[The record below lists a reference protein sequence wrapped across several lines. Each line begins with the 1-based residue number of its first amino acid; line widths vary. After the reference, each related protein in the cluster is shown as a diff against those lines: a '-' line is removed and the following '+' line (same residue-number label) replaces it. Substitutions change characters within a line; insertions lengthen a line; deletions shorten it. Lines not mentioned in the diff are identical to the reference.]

1 MTTQPT
7 ILVGS
12 VLVST
17 NTRAPAIGTSA
28 ELKTRPETL
37 PLVELET
44 GQPSW
49 LIGGNVVTV
58 WICIEGAVVAG
69 GMTEPTAT
77 FDREF
82 IPVAEV
88 FPVSTMTPNNKKPA
102 SNRLNRRV
110 KDFTESPIS

>member
-37 PLVELET
+37 PLVELDT

-49 LIGGNVVTV
+49 LIGGNVETV
-58 WICIEGAVVAG
+58 WVCIEGAGVVGTFSKPIGTRDLALNPEAG
-69 GMTEPTAT
+69 ALLVIAVTL
-77 FDREF
+77 
-82 IPVAEV
+82 
-88 FPVSTMTPNNKKPA
+88 SNSKPA
-102 SNRLNRRV
+102 ISRFNRRV